1 MFKHITRNIWL
12 LSVVSLFTDFASEM
26 LYPIMPIYL
35 KSIGF
40 SVMLIG
46 VLEGLAEAVAGLS
59 KGYFGQKSDV
69 LQKRLPFVQLGYS
82 LSAISKPMMALFVAP
97 LWVLFARVTDRI
109 GKGIRTG
116 ARDAL
121 LSDETTVANKGRIF
135 GFHRS
140 MDTFGA
146 VLGPAVALLFLYH
159 FPGDYVNLF
168 YLAFFPGVL
177 AIVATLLIKEKRKD
191 PEQVK
196 VKQKVSFLSF
206 VKYWKTAPQTYR
218 IWAGALLFFALINS
232 SDVFLLLKMK
242 ENGLSDQYVIGI
254 YIFYNLVYAIFAYP
268 IGIVAD
274 KIGLKKMLFMG
285 IILFVCA
292 YMGMYFSGKFPGYT
306 IFILVFLLYG
316 LYAAATEGVA
326 KALISNISEPSE
338 TATAIGTYSAFQSIA
353 ALLASSLAGYLW
365 FSFGSSAVFA
375 FSALGAVVTLFF
387 LTFQSYHN

>member
-1 MFKHITRNIWL
+1 MFKHITKNIWL
-12 LSVVSLFTDFASEM
+12 LSIVSLFTDFASEM

-40 SVMLIG
+40 SVLLIG

-69 LQKRLPFVQLGYS
+69 MQKRLPFVQMGYS
-82 LSAISKPMMALFVAP
+82 LSALSKPMMALFVAP

-121 LSDETTVANKGRIF
+121 LSDETTPANKGRIF

-146 VLGPAVALLFLYH
+146 VLGPAAALLFLYH
-159 FPGDYVNLF
+159 FPGDYINLF
-168 YLAFFPGVL
+168 YLAFFPGLL
-177 AIVATLLIKEKRKD
+177 AILATFLLKEKPK
-191 PEQVK
+191 K
-196 VKQKVSFLSF
+196 SIGSKTKQKISFLSF
-206 VKYWKTAPQTYR
+206 VNYWKTAPKNYR
-218 IWAGALLFFALINS
+218 VWAGALLFFALINS

-254 YIFYNLVYAIFAYP
+254 YIFYNLVYALFAFP

-274 KIGLKKMLFMG
+274 KVGLKKMLFIG
-285 IILFVCA
+285 IALFVFA
-292 YMGMYFSGKFPGYT
+292 YLGMYFSEHSPGYAV
-306 IFILVFLLYG
+306 FIIVFLLYG

-326 KALISNISEPSE
+326 KALLSNISDPSD

-353 ALLASSLAGYLW
+353 ALIASALAGFLW
-365 FSFGSSAVFA
+365 FSFGSSVVFI
-375 FSALGAVVTLFF
+375 FSAMGALVTLVF
-387 LTFQSYHN
+387 LSLQSFKH

>member
-82 LSAISKPMMALFVAP
+82 LSAISKPMMALFVTP

-146 VLGPAVALLFLYH
+146 VLGPAVAMLFLYH

>member
-82 LSAISKPMMALFVAP
+82 LSAISKPMMALFVTP

-306 IFILVFLLYG
+306 IFILVFSLYG